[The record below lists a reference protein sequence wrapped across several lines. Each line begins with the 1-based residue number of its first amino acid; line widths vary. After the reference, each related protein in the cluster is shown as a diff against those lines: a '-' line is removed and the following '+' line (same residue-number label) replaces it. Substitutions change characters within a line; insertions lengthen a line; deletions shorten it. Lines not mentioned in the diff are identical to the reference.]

1 VRFAFSDPVRLTP
14 AGEGWKLIGH
24 FNAPEG
30 NLGSPFSVDVGTSYV
45 TFSPDPPRVA
55 ARTFPEHP
63 N

>member
-1 VRFAFSDPVRLTP
+1 MEADR
-14 AGEGWKLIGH
+14 H

-30 NLGSPFSVDVGTSYV
+30 NFGSPFSVDVGTSHV
-45 TFSPDPPRVA
+45 TFSPDAPRVA